1 MASSTKKIKGFPV
14 TSRDS
19 KHNNARKKT
28 SFTTPNKC
36 HLTKAPKK
44 ATYNGSVGKNRRRL
58 FTDSPEE
65 KLSSDVQLILPSVL
79 NNLNKG
85 GYKEDFCLLLKG
97 IASGKFPIHNIA
109 FRLLLDIA
117 KWYSLDNTTQMQY
130 SSESMKFWKVVYR
143 LFHGKALRFLSGE
156 KSIGQVIDG
165 SSSKGLHDPQKS
177 KINFAVPNINS
188 INNFQSVNINIPKE
202 IFPGIIT
209 EAFKFLP
216 RGKSY
221 ELSVDGKKIAPGL
234 NSKHGDQDLFGH
246 EDRNS
251 LQSLQKRLDT
261 EIQKVESLINE
272 WITMTNNDRKEK
284 LFEIV
289 RIVSLRIKD
298 LRELFQNQNFAL
310 KKFYKEAG
318 EDWRTSRYVYAISS
332 IQALMFQI
340 KSVLKRLLETNNMIF
355 NEITILCQSSKSFL
369 RGTNTD
375 MYSQDN
381 WVSLKEPEDLP
392 GSIGD
397 DLRFVKQRSP
407 LWFENRNGFRL
418 TGSKIFEGL
427 GLDSLK
433 NLQKHHDKVIRK
445 KDVQEN
451 ISEIVQE
458 RMDHGT
464 KSEIHA
470 IATLT
475 SKVLP
480 VYYPDMKYFE
490 EGAFHIKHDGKPFI
504 LVSPDGSIGQ
514 LEVGTAHEQT
524 VPVLSCEFKCP
535 FPNENTIP
543 VHYTIPTR

>member
-1 MASSTKKIKGFPV
+1 M
-14 TSRDS
+14 
-19 KHNNARKKT
+19 
-28 SFTTPNKC
+28 
-36 HLTKAPKK
+36 
-44 ATYNGSVGKNRRRL
+44 
-58 FTDSPEE
+58 
-65 KLSSDVQLILPSVL
+65 
-79 NNLNKG
+79 
-85 GYKEDFCLLLKG
+85 KG

-165 SSSKGLHDPQKS
+165 SSSKGLYDPQKS

-221 ELSVDGKKIAPGL
+221 VLSVDGKKLAPGL

-318 EDWRTSRYVYAISS
+318 EDWRTSRYVYA
-332 IQALMFQI
+332 M
-340 KSVLKRLLETNNMIF
+340 
-355 NEITILCQSSKSFL
+355 
-369 RGTNTD
+369 
-375 MYSQDN
+375 
-381 WVSLKEPEDLP
+381 
-392 GSIGD
+392 
-397 DLRFVKQRSP
+397 
-407 LWFENRNGFRL
+407 
-418 TGSKIFEGL
+418 
-427 GLDSLK
+427 
-433 NLQKHHDKVIRK
+433 H
-445 KDVQEN
+445 
-451 ISEIVQE
+451 
-458 RMDHGT
+458 
-464 KSEIHA
+464 
-470 IATLT
+470 
-475 SKVLP
+475 
-480 VYYPDMKYFE
+480 
-490 EGAFHIKHDGKPFI
+490 
-504 LVSPDGSIGQ
+504 
-514 LEVGTAHEQT
+514 
-524 VPVLSCEFKCP
+524 
-535 FPNENTIP
+535 
-543 VHYTIPTR
+543 